1 MQLESPEVSDYIN
14 SAKLWS
20 SEIRKLRSVLLA
32 CGLEETIKWRKP
44 CYMHEGHN
52 VAIIQPF
59 KSCCALMFFKGVLLE
74 DTHDRLRLQGPNS
87 RSAMRLEFT
96 SEREIIKRVVTDYA
110 KQAIQLER
118 DGRRVKHSDTSKTE
132 LPTEL
137 CDRLNNDRTLRK
149 AFESLTPGRQRGYAL
164 HIGGAKQSKTRAI
177 RTEKCIPAIL
187 AGKGLH
193 DR

>member
-1 MQLESPEVSDYIN
+1 MREENPEVSNYL
-14 SAKLWS
+14 AQTKQWQC
-20 SEIRKLRSVLLA
+20 EMRKLRSILLA
-32 CGLEETIKWRKP
+32 CGLEETLKWRKP
-44 CYMHEGHN
+44 CYTHEGRN

-59 KSCCALMFFKGVLLE
+59 KPCCALMFFQGVLLE
-74 DTHDRLRLQGPNS
+74 DTHHRLRSQGPNS

-96 SEREIIKRVVTDYA
+96 SERDIVKRVVNDYVQ
-110 KQAIQLER
+110 QAIQLER
-118 DGRRVKHSDTSKTE
+118 DGRRVKIADTNDAE

-137 CDRLNNDRTLRK
+137 RDRLNSDRTLRK

-164 HIGGAKQSKTRAI
+164 HIGGAKQSKTRAL
-177 RTEKCIPAIL
+177 RTDNCVPAIL

>member
-1 MQLESPEVSDYIN
+1 MPVENPKVSDYIAH
-14 SAKLWS
+14 AKQWHD
-20 SEIRKLRSVLLA
+20 EMCKLRSILLT
-32 CGLEETIKWRKP
+32 CGLEETVKWCKP
-44 CYMHEGHN
+44 CYMLEGHN

-74 DTHDRLRLQGPNS
+74 DTHNCLRSQGPNS

-96 SEREIIKRVVTDYA
+96 SERDIVKRIVSGYA

-118 DGRRVKHSDTSKTE
+118 EGRRVEQAKMSNTE

-137 CDRLNNDRTLRK
+137 RDRLTSDRTLRS

-164 HIGGAKQSKTRAI
+164 YIGGAKQSKTRAL
-177 RTEKCIPAIL
+177 RTEKCVPAIL
-187 AGKGLH
+187 AGKGMN